1 MLMLHV
7 HVVERFHCL
16 MFVGGEFILALH
28 RELVGAL
35 QINR

>member
-16 MFVGGEFILALH
+16 MFVRSEFIIALY